1 MKRPVLL
8 LVAIVALLSLAPR
21 PALGCSC
28 MEPIDPGALLDQA
41 GGAFVGTLVE
51 KTNDA
56 PDEFNAVYRFEV
68 SQWVKSDL
76 GPTVEV
82 MSGMDS
88 ASCGWEQPTG
98 EEAGILLYADGTN
111 LTSGLC
117 SMLDPAVLA
126 ELGKTHQPGP
136 TAVPALLPQD
146 LGLDPVDGAESSNA
160 SMIARITLG
169 GLAVAGLAALT
180 VAWRKRSAEQE

>member
-1 MKRPVLL
+1 
-8 LVAIVALLSLAPR
+8 
-21 PALGCSC
+21 
-28 MEPIDPGALLDQA
+28 MEPMDPAGLLDQA

-51 KTNDA
+51 KTKGA
-56 PDEFNAVYRFEV
+56 PDQFNAVYVFEV
-68 SQWVKSDL
+68 SQWVKADL
-76 GPTVEV
+76 GSTVEV
-82 MSGMDS
+82 VSGMDS

-98 EEAGILLYADGTN
+98 EEAGILLYADGAN

-126 ELGKTHQPGP
+126 ELGATYQPGP

-160 SMIARITLG
+160 SMIARVSLG
-169 GLAVAGLAALT
+169 ALAVAGLAA
-180 VAWRKRSAEQE
+180 VVIKRRSTQTR